1 LQIKKGVTLISLEI
15 LLNPLLWNEYDRG
28 YLITHLLVE
37 VEVISPKFWVLP
49 LSSSQIEKYNFI
61 KEKRIQGF
69 YYHQIS
75 VMMNES
81 HFKPQRTLKFTPQQV
96 WGLEFKLEKRL
107 KRLDKIE
114 NPRVVSIGLINE
126 V

>member
-1 LQIKKGVTLISLEI
+1 MLISQEI
-15 LLNPLLWNEYDRG
+15 WLSPLLWNEYDRG

-75 VMMNES
+75 DMMNES

-96 WGLEFKLEKRL
+96 WGLEFKMENRTK
-107 KRLDKIE
+107 KLDKIE
-114 NPRVVSIGLINE
+114 NYKIISIGVIKKMLKRN
-126 V
+126 

>member
-1 LQIKKGVTLISLEI
+1 MRLTNLEI
-15 LLNPLLWNEYDRG
+15 LLNQLLWNEYDRG
-28 YLITHLLVE
+28 YLIPHLLVDIE
-37 VEVISPKFWVLP
+37 VTSPKLWVSP

-61 KEKRIQGF
+61 KEKRNQGF

-96 WGLEFKLEKRL
+96 WGLEFKMEKRL

-114 NPRVVSIGLINE
+114 NPKILSVGLVDE
-126 V
+126 GSH

>member
-1 LQIKKGVTLISLEI
+1 MLISQEI
-15 LLNPLLWNEYDRG
+15 WLSQSLWNEYDRG

-61 KEKRIQGF
+61 KEKRSQGF

-75 VMMNES
+75 DMMNES
-81 HFKPQRTLKFTPQQV
+81 HFKPQRTFKFTPQQV
-96 WGLEFKLEKRL
+96 WGLESKMKKRKFRL
-107 KRLDKIE
+107 KKMI
-114 NPRVVSIGLINE
+114 PPKVISVGII
-126 V
+126 

>member
-1 LQIKKGVTLISLEI
+1 MLISQKIWLS
-15 LLNPLLWNEYDRG
+15 PLLWNEYDKG

-69 YYHQIS
+69 YYYQIS
-75 VMMNES
+75 DMMNES
-81 HFKPQRTLKFTPQQV
+81 HFKLQRTLKFTPQQV
-96 WGLEFKLEKRL
+96 WGLEVKMENRI

-114 NPRVVSIGLINE
+114 NPKIISIGMIKKKC
-126 V
+126 

>member
-1 LQIKKGVTLISLEI
+1 M
-15 LLNPLLWNEYDRG
+15 
-28 YLITHLLVE
+28 
-37 VEVISPKFWVLP
+37 ISPKFRVLP

-61 KEKRIQGF
+61 KEKRSQGF

-75 VMMNES
+75 DMMNES

-96 WGLEFKLEKRL
+96 WGLEFKIEKRL

-114 NPRVVSIGLINE
+114 NPKIVSIGLISE

>member
-1 LQIKKGVTLISLEI
+1 MLISQKIWLS
-15 LLNPLLWNEYDRG
+15 PLLWNEYDRG

-69 YYHQIS
+69 YYYQIS
-75 VMMNES
+75 DMMNES

-96 WGLEFKLEKRL
+96 WGLEFKMENRI

-114 NPRVVSIGLINE
+114 NPKIISIGMIKKKC
-126 V
+126 

>member
-1 LQIKKGVTLISLEI
+1 MTLISLEI
-15 LLNPLLWNEYDRG
+15 LRNPLLWNEYDRG

-61 KEKRIQGF
+61 KEKRSQGF

>member
-1 LQIKKGVTLISLEI
+1 MLISQEI
-15 LLNPLLWNEYDRG
+15 WLSPLLWNEYDKG

-69 YYHQIS
+69 YYYQIS
-75 VMMNES
+75 DMMNES
-81 HFKPQRTLKFTPQQV
+81 HFKLQRTLKFTPQQV
-96 WGLEFKLEKRL
+96 WGLEVEMENRI

-114 NPRVVSIGLINE
+114 NPKIISIGMIKKN
-126 V
+126 VKRN

>member
-1 LQIKKGVTLISLEI
+1 
-15 LLNPLLWNEYDRG
+15 
-28 YLITHLLVE
+28 
-37 VEVISPKFWVLP
+37 VISPKFRVLP

-61 KEKRIQGF
+61 KEKRSQGF

-75 VMMNES
+75 DMMNES

-96 WGLEFKLEKRL
+96 WGLEFKMEKRL

-114 NPRVVSIGLINE
+114 NPKIVSIGLISE

>member
-1 LQIKKGVTLISLEI
+1 
-15 LLNPLLWNEYDRG
+15 
-28 YLITHLLVE
+28 
-37 VEVISPKFWVLP
+37 
-49 LSSSQIEKYNFI
+49 
-61 KEKRIQGF
+61 
-69 YYHQIS
+69 
-75 VMMNES
+75 MMNES

-96 WGLEFKLEKRL
+96 WGLEFKMENRI

>member
-1 LQIKKGVTLISLEI
+1 MLISQKIWLS
-15 LLNPLLWNEYDRG
+15 PLLWNEYDRG

-69 YYHQIS
+69 YYYQIS
-75 VMMNES
+75 DMMNES
-81 HFKPQRTLKFTPQQV
+81 HFKLQRTLKFTPQQV
-96 WGLEFKLEKRL
+96 WGLEAKMENRI

-114 NPRVVSIGLINE
+114 NPKIISIGMIKKKC
-126 V
+126 

>member
-1 LQIKKGVTLISLEI
+1 LQIKKDVTLISLEI
-15 LLNPLLWNEYDRG
+15 LRNPLLWNEYDRG